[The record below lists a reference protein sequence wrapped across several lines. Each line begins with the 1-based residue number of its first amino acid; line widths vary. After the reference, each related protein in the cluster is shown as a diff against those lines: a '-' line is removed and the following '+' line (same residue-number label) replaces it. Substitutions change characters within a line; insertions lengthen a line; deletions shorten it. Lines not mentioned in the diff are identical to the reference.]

1 MAKFLRDLNWLT
13 ILPIIILACFS
24 LAVLSPSGGGLLVS
38 QSIFFL
44 IGLIIYLIF
53 SKIDYSVHQ
62 HLTLFYYLTAIFLLI
77 LTFFAPA
84 VRGSARWIEILGVR
98 WQPSELVKPFLILV
112 FAHFFST
119 SWSGNVK
126 NLIIGFLLLILPL
139 FLVFR
144 QPDLG
149 TAIVIL
155 GIWLG
160 IVYASGLKTLVGFF
174 GFLAGLISL
183 PLCSFFLKDY
193 QKARIMS
200 FLNPYLDPGGSGYH
214 SIQAMIAV
222 GSGNF
227 LGKGLGEGTQ
237 SKLMFLPESH
247 TDFIFASLVENFGFL
262 AGLIVIFAYGF
273 LFWRILDASRKV
285 RNHFASLVL
294 LGTFTQIFLQ
304 VIVNIGMNMGL
315 IPITGITLP
324 LLSYGGS
331 SIITTMFSLGIVS
344 NIIKNEKQ
352 SQALDILR

>member
-1 MAKFLRDLNWLT
+1 MARFFRDFNRLT
-13 ILPIIILACFS
+13 ILPIIILAGFS
-24 LAVLSPSGGGLLVS
+24 LAILSASGGELLLS
-38 QSIFFL
+38 QSVFFL
-44 IGLIIYLIF
+44 AGFLIYFIF
-53 SKIDYSVHQ
+53 SQIDYTVHQ
-62 HLTLFYYLTAIFLLI
+62 HLTVFYYLIVLVLLI

-84 VRGSARWIEILGVR
+84 VRGSSRWIEILGVR
-98 WQPSELVKPFLILV
+98 WQPSELVKPMLILV
-112 FAHFFST
+112 FAHFFSR

-126 NLIIGFLLLILPL
+126 NLIAGFLLLILPL

-149 TAIVIL
+149 TAIIIL

-160 IVYASGLKTLVGFF
+160 IVYASGLKTMVGFF
-174 GFLAGLISL
+174 GFLGGLILL
-183 PLCSFFLKDY
+183 PLFSIFLKDY

-200 FLNPYLDPGGSGYH
+200 FLNPYLDPIGSGYH

-237 SKLMFLPESH
+237 SRLLFLPESH

-262 AGLIVIFAYGF
+262 AGLIIILIYGF
-273 LFWRILDASRKV
+273 LLWRILDSSRKTKDY
-285 RNHFASLVL
+285 FASLVL

-304 VIVNIGMNMGL
+304 VLVNIGMNIGL

-331 SIITTMFSLGIVS
+331 SVITTMLTLGIVA
-344 NIIKNEKQ
+344 NISKNNRENK
-352 SQALDILR
+352 AIDILR